1 VLTVQ
6 EMANQAACKLL
17 AKEESENKRLDVF
30 EQRVCAEINRS
41 SIAKAFAKKERKKY
55 QDK

>member
-1 VLTVQ
+1 
-6 EMANQAACKLL
+6 MANQAACKLL